1 MLSFVN
7 AEHPFLSVW
16 IWFQHGLIS
25 VSFHQD
31 HRVTCLAITD
41 TVCTFRAGEG
51 SMANLLAGGA
61 VAQLP
66 PPKLGLLSPLILN
79 GDSRPVETEQ
89 ECEGSLPHTTM
100 RPLEAW
106 G

>member
-1 MLSFVN
+1 
-7 AEHPFLSVW
+7 
-16 IWFQHGLIS
+16 
-25 VSFHQD
+25 
-31 HRVTCLAITD
+31 
-41 TVCTFRAGEG
+41 
-51 SMANLLAGGA
+51 MANLLAGGA

-100 RPLEAW
+100 RTLETW